1 MKRACLISGLFILAA
16 LWLGPLPE
24 LTRQS
29 FAAHMALH
37 MGVVAIVAPLI
48 AFGIAGGVLD
58 PVRRWP
64 VAFPAIP
71 WSIAELVVVW
81 SWHAPMLHHAARA
94 IPGGFVA
101 EQGSFFV
108 AGLAVWL
115 ASISGPC
122 AAARERA
129 GAGMTA
135 LLLTSM
141 HMTLLGALIA
151 LTPRALYSH
160 AAHAHAA
167 ATTLTPLEDQH
178 LGGAIMLA
186 IGGVSYLAGGLALAT
201 RLVRKPFAS
210 SEVRA

>member
-1 MKRACLISGLFILAA
+1 MKRACLISGFLILAG

-24 LTRQS
+24 WTRHS

-37 MGVVAIVAPLI
+37 MSVVAIAAPLI
-48 AFGIAGGVLD
+48 ALGISGGTVD
-58 PVRRWP
+58 PARRWP
-64 VAFPAIP
+64 AAFPAIP

-81 SWHAPMLHHAARA
+81 SWHAPTLHHVART
-94 IPGGFVA
+94 IPGGLVA
-101 EQGSFFV
+101 EQFTFFA

-115 ASISGPC
+115 ASISGPS
-122 AAARERA
+122 AVARDRA
-129 GAGMTA
+129 GAGITA

-160 AAHAHAA
+160 AAHAHGA
-167 ATTLTPLEDQH
+167 ATTLTPLDDQH

-201 RLVRKPFAS
+201 RLVRKPAAS
-210 SEVRA
+210 PEVRA

>member
-1 MKRACLISGLFILAA
+1 MKRASLISGILILAG

-24 LTRQS
+24 LTRSS

-37 MGVVAIVAPLI
+37 MGVVAIAAPLI
-48 AFGIAGGVLD
+48 ALGIAGGPFD
-58 PVRRWP
+58 FVRRWP
-64 VAFPAIP
+64 AAFPAIP

-81 SWHAPMLHHAARA
+81 SWHAPTLHYAARA
-94 IPGGFVA
+94 IPGGLVA
-101 EQGSFFV
+101 EQISFFV

-115 ASISGPC
+115 ASVSGPL
-122 AAARERA
+122 AAIRDRA
-129 GAGMTA
+129 GAGITA

-160 AAHAHAA
+160 AAHVHDSTIA
-167 ATTLTPLEDQH
+167 LTPIEDQH

-186 IGGVSYLAGGLALAT
+186 IGGVSYLAGGLALVA
-201 RLVRKPFAS
+201 RLVRQPVTS
-210 SEVRA
+210 LEVRA